1 MIKSILESLSDFS
14 PKLQDNYIEVSFP
27 VVMNVSFSYLRLRIV
42 PREQTYKIYC
52 PDDLFREKNDSQKR
66 YFDIFMKWD
75 KSYHYG
81 MQIDE
86 NHLIYKEFKNNYNP
100 LCAIDEFIRFFIL
113 LDDFIMDNNV
123 VGREDDFD

>member
-1 MIKSILESLSDFS
+1 MKSIFESLSEFS
-14 PKLQDNYIEVSFP
+14 PKLEGDYIEVSFP
-27 VVMNVSFSYLRLRIV
+27 VLMNVAFSYLKLRIV
-42 PREQTYKIYC
+42 PGEQSYKIFC

-75 KSYHYG
+75 KNYHYN
-81 MQIDE
+81 MQLDE

-100 LCAIDEFIRFFIL
+100 ACAIDEFIRFFIL

-123 VGREDDFD
+123 VGREDEFN